1 MCKICY
7 NQTVDVIKNV
17 VTTIKER
24 IMQIQIQKVSALF
37 AAIVCVTKLPEGL
50 VGCMNTEMQNEKIV
64 QIYYGKGKGKT
75 TAAMGQS
82 LRAASKGLK
91 TIIIQFLKGKD
102 SEEFSYLQRLEPEI
116 KLFRFE
122 KEEMFYGDLSEEEQ
136 NEEKRNILNGFN
148 FAKKVLKAGECDML
162 VLDEVLGLVD
172 LGIIRIE
179 DIIELINIRDDYYKL
194 VMTGQNLPTE
204 LEDYADMISLIEP
217 KKGI

>member
-1 MCKICY
+1 
-7 NQTVDVIKNV
+7 
-17 VTTIKER
+17 
-24 IMQIQIQKVSALF
+24 
-37 AAIVCVTKLPEGL
+37 
-50 VGCMNTEMQNEKIV
+50 MNTEMRQKKIV

-82 LRAASKGLK
+82 LRAASKGLQ
-91 TIIIQFLKGKD
+91 TIVIQFLKGKD
-102 SEEFSYLQRLEPEI
+102 SDEFSYIQRLEPEI

-122 KEEMFYGDLSEEEQ
+122 KAEEFYGDLSVEEQ

-148 FAKKVLKAGECDML
+148 FAKKVLNAGECDML

-172 LGIIRIE
+172 LGIIQIE

-194 VMTGQNLPTE
+194 VLTGQNLPKE

-217 KKGI
+217 KKGQ